1 MLGIGRTAAALLG
14 LALTAALASCGEKR
28 PTDADLKALM
38 NTSRAWS
45 KSAQSG
51 DVSRIL
57 SYWTDDA
64 TVMMPGEPVR
74 HGKGQITAYVE
85 QSLKTPGFSISWQ
98 PLTGAISKSGD
109 IGYLIEQENISFPDG
124 HGGIV
129 HRKARGVTVW
139 KKQPDG
145 SWKNAVDISQPAE
158 DGSQ

>member
-14 LALTAALASCGEKR
+14 LALVAGLSSCGEKR
-28 PTDADLKALM
+28 ATDADLKALM
-38 NTSRAWS
+38 DTSRAWS

-51 DVSRIL
+51 DVNRIV
-57 SYWTDDA
+57 SYWTEDA
-64 TVMMPGEPVR
+64 TVMMPSEPVR
-74 HGKGQITAYVE
+74 HGKSQIVPYVE

-98 PLTGAISKSGD
+98 PLRGAISKSGD
-109 IGYLIEQENISFPDG
+109 MGYLIEQERISFPDG

-129 HRKARGVTVW
+129 HRTTRGVTVW

-158 DGSQ
+158 DASH